1 MLIRVMYRDYRYDY
15 VDTKT
20 LDRLIASE
28 GIMKF
33 LRPSEDQWVEIG
45 RSPIRGVG
53 GVYTGQERRL
63 ARAS

>member
-1 MLIRVMYRDYRYDY
+1 MLIRVMYKDYRYDY
-15 VDTKT
+15 VNTNA

-33 LRPSEDQWVEIG
+33 LRPSEDQWVEVARG
-45 RSPIRGVG
+45 PIRGGG
-53 GVYTGQERRL
+53 GVYTGQERRF